1 MVRTGRR
8 LAGGLVGV
16 VVVAVGLTACSE
28 RPNDTFSSFVKGLAR
43 GNLAGVKVTTT
54 SGQPVTDDS
63 LKALEGDLAGRK
75 PQVAVSGIS
84 EKDDKATATL
94 TYRWPVAE
102 GVTWE
107 YKSVVK
113 AKRADDKWQ
122 ILFDPSSLQPDL
134 QAGDHIVVKRKLA
147 DRGQILDGAGQPIV
161 SRQGVVNIVIQ
172 PSQVTDN
179 PGVDGV
185 VKTLN
190 DALQGVKDETG
201 PVDLSNLANDI
212 RSAKPDAAV
221 PVVLLRKATYTK
233 IKDKVYDLP
242 GVQFQESDANLAPS
256 RSFAK
261 ALLGRV
267 GEVTKEQMDK
277 NPGKYQI
284 GDQVGQGGLQERYN
298 TVLTGASGVSVRIG
312 QGDKVTDKELFASE
326 AEAGKPI
333 RTTID
338 QKVQNAADNALKGQ
352 ANRSAIVAIKVSDGS
367 VLAVANGPDGGDL
380 DIALTG
386 RTAPGSTFKTITA
399 LGVMDNGS
407 ANPNTVV
414 PCPKEWTAP
423 GGSPIRNAH
432 DLPLGDNA
440 QLHQD
445 FALSCNTAFASLGS
459 KLGPDGLAATAK
471 TVGIGVPWD
480 LGAEVFSGSVATGA
494 DPAEQAAAAF
504 GQGRTQVSPAALAAA
519 AAAVAR
525 GQWQQPRLVT
535 DPVPAKPAPAGPQL
549 KPDVVAG
556 LKQMMGEVVSQGTAV
571 SIRNTPGGPIFG
583 KTGTAEFDNNDKD
596 KTHSWF
602 MGFQGDVAFAVFVEN
617 GGLSSDAAVPMAGR
631 FLAGLR

>member
-28 RPNDTFSSFVKGLAR
+28 PPNDTFSSFVKGLAS

-54 SGQPVTDDS
+54 SGQPVTSDS
-63 LKALEGDLAGRK
+63 LKALEGDLAGKK
-75 PQVAVSGIS
+75 PQVTVSGIS
-84 EKDDKATATL
+84 ENDGKATATL

-113 AKRADDKWQ
+113 AKRGDDSWQ
-122 ILFDPSSLQPDL
+122 ILFDPASLQPDL

-161 SRQGVVNIVIQ
+161 SKQGVVNIVIQ

-190 DALQGVKDETG
+190 DALQAVKDETG
-201 PVDLSNLANDI
+201 PVDLSSLASDI
-212 RSAKPDAAV
+212 KSAKPDAAV
-221 PVVLLRKATYTK
+221 PVVLLRKTTYAK
-233 IKDKVYDLP
+233 IKNQVYDLP
-242 GVQFQESDANLAPS
+242 GVQFQESDANLAPT

-277 NPGKYQI
+277 NPGKYQV
-284 GDQVGQGGLQERYN
+284 GDQVGQGGLQEQYN
-298 TVLTGASGVSVRIG
+298 SVLTGASGVSVKIG
-312 QGDKVTDKELFASE
+312 QGDKVTDRELFTSE
-326 AEAGKPI
+326 PKPGKAI
-333 RTTID
+333 RTTLD
-338 QKVQNAADNALKGQ
+338 QKVQNAADNAIKGQ

-407 ANPNTVV
+407 ANPGTVV
-414 PCPKEWTAP
+414 ACPKEWTAP
-423 GGSPIRNAH
+423 GGSPIKNAH

-445 FALSCNTAFASLGS
+445 FAQSCNTAFASLGS

-480 LGAEVFSGSVATGA
+480 MGAEVFSGSVATGA

-504 GQGRTQVSPAALAAA
+504 GQGKTQVSPAALAGAA
-519 AAAVAR
+519 AAIAR
-525 GQWQQPRLVT
+525 GQWQQPKLVT
-535 DPVPAKPAPAGPQL
+535 DPAPAKPAPAGPQL

-556 LKQMMGEVVSQGTAV
+556 LKQMMGEVVTQGTAA
-571 SIRNTPGGPIFG
+571 SIKNTPGGPIYG

-631 FLAGLR
+631 FLAALH